1 MRRAVYTNER
11 HPWAS
16 KPLRGPAAGENRC
29 YRSSTA
35 MIWTKLRIY
44 ERTGRLHTQAWC
56 ANGCRPQ
63 WRDCGG
69 RAAAKVYGRVK
80 AGNIAASCASRRY
93 RPSPPRA
100 AAFAGRRRAQTVG
113 CARRYTGRRS
123 AVNGGARV
131 CMRSLFLHSVIAS
144 ISLGAGVRTCGYA
157 RRRTFSAVRRGFAVR
172 HPLLCAGKAGES
184 LQFH

>member
-16 KPLRGPAAGENRC
+16 KPLRGPAAGESRR
-29 YRSSTA
+29 YQPSPA

-44 ERTGRLHTQAWC
+44 ERTGDCTRRLC
-56 ANGCRPQ
+56 ACKRMPPAV
-63 WRDCGG
+63 RDCGG

-93 RPSPPRA
+93 RPSPPRV

-144 ISLGAGVRTCGYA
+144 ISLGAGVRTCGHA
-157 RRRTFSAVRRGFAVR
+157 RRRTFSAVRRG
-172 HPLLCAGKAGES
+172 LCGAASAALRGES
-184 LQFH
+184 G

>member
-1 MRRAVYTNER
+1 MLSVINGDDLDKIAHLRADGATAY
-11 HPWAS
+11 
-16 KPLRGPAAGENRC
+16 AGLVRK
-29 YRSSTA
+29 RMPPSV
-35 MIWTKLRIY
+35 
-44 ERTGRLHTQAWC
+44 
-56 ANGCRPQ
+56 
-63 WRDCGG
+63 RDCGG